1 MADWP
6 TDQEVQW
13 FGFEYRHC
21 TRNQTRRLMCRK
33 TGEFPPPKRDEWF
46 LSGAIPQGYR
56 AFADMDGA
64 YHILELVACKVKV
77 TTTYEVEE

>member
-1 MADWP
+1 MPKDGRVP
-6 TDQEVQW
+6 
-13 FGFEYRHC
+13 
-21 TRNQTRRLMCRK
+21 
-33 TGEFPPPKRDEWF
+33 PPPKRDEWF